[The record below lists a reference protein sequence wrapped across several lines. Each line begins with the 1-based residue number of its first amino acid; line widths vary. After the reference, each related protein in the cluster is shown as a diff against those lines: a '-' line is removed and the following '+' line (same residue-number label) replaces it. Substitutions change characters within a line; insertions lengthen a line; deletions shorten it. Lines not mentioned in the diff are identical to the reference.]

1 MRVVLV
7 GMSPLAVM
15 AARELLGKG
24 HEVVLIEKDPEKL
37 ESLGEELDCGIVRGD
52 GSRPDT
58 LEKVGPGQTDFLF
71 CLSNSDEA
79 NILAALVGRALGFE
93 RVVAKIEDP
102 TLQPICTQLEL
113 HETIVPDREV
123 AQGLC
128 DMVAGAERA
137 DLSAAI
143 REGLRF
149 FSFALGED
157 AAKRVGDIELPK
169 GARVIA
175 RSRGD
180 LSILADADTA
190 LRSGDELVLLLEEAL
205 LPELQKRFEGSSQRE
220 AEGR

>member
-15 AARELLGKG
+15 AARELLDKG

-37 ESLGEELDCGIVRGD
+37 DRLGEELDCGIVRGD
-52 GSRPDT
+52 GSRPET
-58 LEKVGPGQTDFLF
+58 LEKVGPSQTDFLF

-102 TLQPICTQLEL
+102 TLQPICTSLDL
-113 HETIVPDREV
+113 HDTIVPDREV

-128 DMVAGAERA
+128 DMVAGVEHA
-137 DLSAAI
+137 DLSASV

-149 FSFALGED
+149 FNFALGED
-157 AAKRVGDIELPK
+157 GPRHVRDLELPK

-180 LSILADADTA
+180 ASVLADADTS
-190 LRSGDELVLLLEEAL
+190 LEPGDELVLLLEEEL
-205 LPELQKRFEGSSQRE
+205 LPELKKRFEGGDGGA
-220 AEGR
+220 AESR